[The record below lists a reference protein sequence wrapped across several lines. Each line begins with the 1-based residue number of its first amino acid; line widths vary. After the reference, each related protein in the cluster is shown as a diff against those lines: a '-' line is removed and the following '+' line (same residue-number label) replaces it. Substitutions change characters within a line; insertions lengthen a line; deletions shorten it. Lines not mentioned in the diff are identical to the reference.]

1 MYSVTSRV
9 LHWAMAGL
17 MTLAFVLVWVRD
29 DLPKGDFRTSLLS
42 WHMAAGLMVLGL
54 LLPRL
59 LARLVGTTPSLEHM
73 PNWQRAMARIGEGG
87 LYLMMLVQ
95 PLMGWVAVNL
105 AGRPVSLLGFGLPT
119 LVGPDPALRSFVAE
133 LHENGGT
140 VILVLVGLHVAAALY
155 HHVLCRDDVL
165 ASMLW
170 RGLRRSRA

>member
-1 MYSVTSRV
+1 MTSRAF
-9 LHWAMAGL
+9 HWTMAGL
-17 MTLAFVLVWVRD
+17 MTLAFTLVWVRE
-29 DLPKGDFRTSLLS
+29 DLPKGDLRTSLLS
-42 WHMAAGLMVLGL
+42 WHMAAGLMVLAL

-73 PNWQRAMARIGEGG
+73 PRWQRMMARLGEGG

-95 PLMGWVAVNL
+95 PLMGWLMVNL

-119 LVGPDPALRSFVAE
+119 LTGPDPALRSVVSE

-170 RGLRRSRA
+170 RGVRRSRA